1 MALKWQWRKRRQ
13 KEGKPTDKPNLVM
26 GINVQVCWE
35 KFCRYWEV
43 EPCFVPM
50 EGNRFHLNA
59 TEAIKLID
67 ENTIGVIAI
76 MDSTFDGSYEPVQE
90 INEALETLNRETSW
104 QVPLHVDGAISCK
117 NSFQMWKFPSCLNLE
132 ELHLIED
139 SNA

>member
-1 MALKWQWRKRRQ
+1 
-13 KEGKPTDKPNLVM
+13 
-26 GINVQVCWE
+26 
-35 KFCRYWEV
+35 
-43 EPCFVPM
+43 
-50 EGNRFHLNA
+50 
-59 TEAIKLID
+59 
-67 ENTIGVIAI
+67 

-104 QVPLHVDGAISCK
+104 QVPLHVDGASSCK